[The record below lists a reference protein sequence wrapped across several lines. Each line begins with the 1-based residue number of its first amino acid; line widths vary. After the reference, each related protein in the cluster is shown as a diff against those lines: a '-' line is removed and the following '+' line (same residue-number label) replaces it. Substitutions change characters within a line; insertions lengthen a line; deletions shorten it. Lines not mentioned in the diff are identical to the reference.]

1 MAERV
6 FSPGPMGSGE
16 STLAVRIEHKH
27 TGRGKGGLVFAKH
40 DRAGEAV
47 VSSRLGLCRRAL
59 EVTDDLDFWD
69 TVVALVTEGRRV
81 DFLVCDEAQFYSPRQ
96 KMCIRDR
103 AYPMPE
109 DAVRAVA
116 AATRYAQWR
125 ARDKGTL
132 VAPTGIDKACLLYTS
147 RCV

>member
-1 MAERV
+1 MRGVTEQLALS
-6 FSPGPMGSGE
+6 SPGS
-16 STLAVRIEHKH
+16 H
-27 TGRGKGGLVFAKH
+27 
-40 DRAGEAV
+40 
-47 VSSRLGLCRRAL
+47 
-59 EVTDDLDFWD
+59 
-69 TVVALVTEGRRV
+69 RRV
-81 DFLVCDEAQFYSPRQ
+81 VP
-96 KMCIRDR
+96 

-132 VAPTGIDKACLLYTS
+132 VAPTGIDKAAVDELLEGVLAEAPAGRSLTPAECTQLLAAYGIPLWPDETVETADEAVAAAERLGYPVILKVITPAVRHQVCLLYTS